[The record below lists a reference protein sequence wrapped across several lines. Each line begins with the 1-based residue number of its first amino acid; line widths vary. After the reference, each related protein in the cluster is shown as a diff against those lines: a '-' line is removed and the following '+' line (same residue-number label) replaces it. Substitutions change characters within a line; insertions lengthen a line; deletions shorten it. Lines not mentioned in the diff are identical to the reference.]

1 MLWQEELKRN
11 VTRVKDLPAYISL
24 EEEELVQLEEV
35 VTRHPM
41 SITRYYLSLMD
52 SDDRQ
57 DPLRRMAV
65 PSLEELDSSGSYD
78 TSGELE
84 NVKVLGLQHKY
95 SQTALVLA
103 TNQCPVYC
111 RFCFR
116 KRLVGLPSREV
127 ARRFDRV
134 VEYVRSHPHIT
145 NVLVSGG
152 DPLILSTPLLEG
164 FLLDLARIDHLRYVR
179 IGTRT
184 PATFPTRI
192 LQDPSLVEAFRR
204 FLDLGK
210 RLYVVTHFNHPRELT
225 PEARKAV
232 NLLLEAGLVVNNQAV
247 LLRGVND
254 SPHTLAQLMTGLVEA
269 GVVPYY
275 LFQCRP
281 VKRVKGAF
289 QVELEEGYWIVEEA
303 KRYLDGLAKRFRYV
317 MSHRTGKVEIV
328 GIQGN
333 YIYLKYHQA
342 ADPFNSGLFFRRR
355 LKPGAGWLDDLAD
368 PVRGRSGRRSPATSP
383 IPCSG

>member
-1 MLWQEELKRN
+1 MVWQEELKRN
-11 VTRVKDLPAYISL
+11 VTRVRDLTPYLNL
-24 EEEELVQLEEV
+24 EEDELEQLEEV
-35 VTRHPM
+35 VARHPM
-41 SITRYYLSLMD
+41 RVTRYYLSLMD
-52 SDDRQ
+52 PG
-57 DPLRRMAV
+57 DPYDPIRRMAV
-65 PSLEELDSSGSYD
+65 PSLDELDDSGSYD

-84 NVKVLGLQHKY
+84 NFKVWGLQHKY
-95 SQTALVLA
+95 AQTALVLA

-116 KRLVGLPSREV
+116 KRLVGLPSREI
-127 ARRFDRV
+127 AKRFDKV
-134 VEYVRSHPHIT
+134 VEYVKSHSHIT

-152 DPLILSTPLLEG
+152 DPLVLTTETLEG
-164 FLLDLARIDHLRYVR
+164 FLRDLSGVDHLRYVR

-184 PATFPTRI
+184 LATFPMRI
-192 LQDPSLVEAFRR
+192 LEDPALLEAFSSFIDR
-204 FLDLGK
+204 GK

-225 PEARKAV
+225 SQAAEAV
-232 NLLLEAGLVVNNQAV
+232 ELLLRSGVVVSNQAV

-254 SPHTLAQLMTGLVEA
+254 DPQTLAELMTGLVER

-303 KRYLDGLAKRFRYV
+303 KRRLDGLAKRFRYV

-328 GIQGN
+328 GIHGN

-342 ADPFNSGLFFRRR
+342 ADPYNSGLFFRRR
-355 LKPGAGWLDDLAD
+355 LRPGAGWLDDLEE
-368 PVRGRSGRRSPATSP
+368 PGIKRTGKRVPATPS
-383 IPCSG
+383 IPYSG

>member
-1 MLWQEELKRN
+1 MAWQEELRRN
-11 VTRVKDLPAYISL
+11 ITRLKDLPLHFSMEEGEL
-24 EEEELVQLEEV
+24 EQLEEV
-35 VTRHPM
+35 VARHPM

-52 SDDRQ
+52 PA
-57 DPLRRMAV
+57 DPCDPIRRMAV
-65 PSLEELDSSGSYD
+65 PSLEELDPSGSYD

-84 NVKVLGLQHKY
+84 NVKVGGLQHKY

-103 TNQCPVYC
+103 TNRCPVYC

-116 KRLVGLPSREV
+116 KRLVGLPSREI

-134 VEYVRSHPHIT
+134 VEYVRSHTHIT

-152 DPLILSTPLLEG
+152 DPLVLPTSLLEG
-164 FLLDLARIDHLRYVR
+164 FLMDLARVAHLGYVR

-184 PATFPTRI
+184 PATFPMRI
-192 LQDPSLVEAFRR
+192 LQDPSLLETFRR
-204 FLDLGK
+204 FMASGK
-210 RLYVVTHFNHPRELT
+210 RLYVVTHFNHPREFT
-225 PEARKAV
+225 PQAREAV
-232 NLLLEAGLVVNNQAV
+232 SLLLDAGVVVNNQAV
-247 LLRGVND
+247 LLKGVND
-254 SPHTLAQLMTGLVEA
+254 HPSTLVQLMRGLVEW
-269 GVVPYY
+269 GIVPYY

-281 VKRVKGAF
+281 VKRVKRAF

-303 KRYLDGLAKRFRYV
+303 KRHLDGLAKRFRYV

-328 GIQGN
+328 GIHGN

-342 ADPFNSGLFFRRR
+342 ADPYNSGLFFRRR
-355 LKPGAGWLDDLAD
+355 LRPGAGWLDDLEE
-368 PVRGRSGRRSPATSP
+368 PVRRRPGRRPPATSP